1 MRKEHYYSLVGVSS
15 VEHGFYKPLELRGQP
30 GQCCNFI
37 VSQGKPNPWIREAE
51 FVENRHRN
59 LFSTI
64 YEPSWI
70 EISSNLGL
78 YLGLVISST
87 CRRVHL
93 RELRTYCWG
102 GHRHGLLMESL
113 LMADFMGSQAAL
125 VKVSL
130 LATRDWTL
138 EGTFVSL
145 HNMGLHGV
153 SCEWPVKLSC
163 WTSRGKG
170 DIRTDAHLYVLTY
183 VSSSDLLFWTSCRNV
198 SRHKACLSSAD
209 KALTC
214 VFSCAR
220 HAYWSQNT
228 LWQLGT

>member
-15 VEHGFYKPLELRGQP
+15 VEHGFYQSLELRGQP

-37 VSQGKPNPWIREAE
+37 VSQRKPNPRMGEAE

-78 YLGLVISST
+78 YLGLIISST

-93 RELRTYCWG
+93 RELRTYCRS
-102 GHRHGLLMESL
+102 GHCHGLLMESL
-113 LMADFMGSQAAL
+113 LMADFMSSQAAL

-130 LATRDWTL
+130 LAARYWTL
-138 EGTFVSL
+138 ERTFVSL
-145 HNMGLHGV
+145 RKIGLHGV
-153 SCEWPVKLSC
+153 SCGWPVKLSC

-170 DIRTDAHLYVLTY
+170 DIRTGAHLYVLTY
-183 VSSSDLLFWTSCRNV
+183 ESSSDPLFWTSCRNV
-198 SRHKACLSSAD
+198 STHKVCLSS
-209 KALTC
+209 
-214 VFSCAR
+214 S
-220 HAYWSQNT
+220 N
-228 LWQLGT
+228 